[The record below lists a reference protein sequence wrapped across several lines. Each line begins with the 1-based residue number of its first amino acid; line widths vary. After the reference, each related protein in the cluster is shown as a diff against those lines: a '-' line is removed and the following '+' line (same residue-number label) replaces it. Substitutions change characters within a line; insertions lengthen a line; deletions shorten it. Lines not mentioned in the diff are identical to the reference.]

1 MIMNAAS
8 LVELAEQ
15 SLRRF
20 ASNPLFGTRRD
31 GAWSWLSYREFSVIV
46 EELRAGLAVLG
57 VNAGDRVAIVSR
69 NSVEWAA
76 AAYATYG
83 LGATFVPMY
92 EAQLPRDWEF
102 IVRDCDASVVFVRT
116 QAMVDTLVEM
126 QPRLPGLRTI
136 VAIDGRG
143 PHTLAELRE
152 VGRAHPITAIRPN
165 PDDIAGLIYTSGTTG
180 QPKGVVLTHKNI
192 TSNVIAATA
201 VFPITGDDRTV
212 SFLPW
217 AHVYGQVVELHILMS
232 VGAST
237 AFNDDIVRLIEDLVE
252 VKPTILVAVPRIFN
266 KIHASVR
273 AQIAAHAGWIQR
285 LFANG
290 LAASIRARR
299 GEVLELRARLAR
311 WFADRLVFRKIRAQF
326 GGRLRYAISASAML
340 NPAVGEFVD
349 ALGIEVYEGYG
360 LSETSPVVSSN
371 VPGARRLGSVGR
383 AIPGVRIWIDESR
396 GMMPG
401 QGEIVVYGPNVM
413 KGYHARPDEN
423 ARAFTAD
430 GGLRTGDLGHV
441 DPAGYVFI
449 TGRLKEQYK
458 LENGKYV
465 MPTPLEEQLQ
475 LSQYITSVMLYG
487 QDRPYN
493 VALVVLAV
501 AEVRAWLADHG
512 LPGDALAQRPEV
524 HELIAHELER
534 LSRDFRGY
542 ERVREFMMIEEPFS
556 AENGL
561 LTPTL
566 KLKRREALARYG
578 DALEA
583 LYGPGMLHAPSHPP
597 VTNAHA
603 V

>member
-1 MIMNAAS
+1 MNATS

-15 SLRRF
+15 SVQRF

-31 GAWSWLSYREFSVIV
+31 GAWSWLSFREFLVIV
-46 EELRAGLAVLG
+46 DELRAGLAVLG
-57 VNAGDRVAIVSR
+57 VAAGDRVAIVSR

-83 LGATFVPMY
+83 LGAAFVPMY

-116 QAMVDTLVEM
+116 QAMVDKLVEM
-126 QPRLPGLRTI
+126 QPRLPGLRSI
-136 VAIDGRG
+136 VAIDSDG
-143 PHTLAELRE
+143 PRTFAELRE
-152 VGRAHPITAIRPN
+152 LGRAEPITAIRPN
-165 PDDIAGLIYTSGTTG
+165 PDDTAGLIYTSGTTG
-180 QPKGVVLTHKNI
+180 QPKGVVLTHRNI
-192 TSNVIAATA
+192 TSNVIAATS
-201 VFPITGDDRTV
+201 VFPITSDDRTV

-237 AFNDDIVRLIEDLVE
+237 AFNDDIERLLEDLVE

-266 KIHASVR
+266 KIHAGVR
-273 AQIAAHAGWIQR
+273 SQIAARASWIQR
-285 LFANG
+285 LFESG

-311 WFADRLVFRKIRAQF
+311 WFADRLVFRKIRARF

-340 NPAVGEFVD
+340 NPVVGEFVD
-349 ALGIEVYEGYG
+349 GLGIDVYEGYG
-360 LSETSPVVSSN
+360 LSETSPVVASN

-413 KGYHARPDEN
+413 KGYHARPDET
-423 ARAFTAD
+423 ACAFTAD

-441 DPAGYVFI
+441 DAAGYLFI

-465 MPTPLEEQLQ
+465 MPTPLEEVLQ
-475 LSQYITSVMLYG
+475 LSPYVTSVMLYG
-487 QDRPYN
+487 QNRPYN
-493 VALVVLAV
+493 VALVVVAV
-501 AEVRAWLADHG
+501 TEVRAWLADHG
-512 LPGDALAQRPEV
+512 LPSDNPAQRPEV

-534 LSRDFRGY
+534 LSRDFRSY
-542 ERVREFMMIEEPFS
+542 ERVREFMMIEEPFT

-578 DALEA
+578 DALET
-583 LYGPGMLHAPSHPP
+583 LYGPGILHAPSHVQ
-597 VTNAHA
+597 VTNAHT